1 MHLHFETFQQTNV
14 FCSPAAGRLWDIED
28 GRQLLRSMLQLGVA
42 LHGAATPKTKEAVT
56 TFQEMMHLDEEDHLV
71 SEVMLW

>member
-1 MHLHFETFQQTNV
+1 
-14 FCSPAAGRLWDIED
+14 
-28 GRQLLRSMLQLGVA
+28 MLQLGVA

-71 SEVMLW
+71 SEVMLWCMADARKGVIIRCMYARTC